1 MILLKAE
8 IKGKISSTGSNLSE
22 RLEDKLTGDFFGSLR
37 YIPFNKAPKSILSK
51 TKILKENY
59 TQILDTVNKLDI
71 DYWDNNIEFW
81 PYDPLGE
88 LDVLLDFEEIVI
100 GIEVK
105 LYSGLSSD
113 DGVDNSVYDYVA
125 ESNNQLSR
133 ESRILNKKIMG
144 TKKSAFLIFIAP
156 EYNCYPICKEAYER
170 NIIEDSV
177 VIGYLPWEEILAVL
191 ENEVISEEL
200 TKYEKLIIQDLIELL
215 KRKGLE
221 RFRNFDIECP
231 NIDSDL
237 YFEFKGKETID
248 IDFTFNHRVV
258 TEGYYEFK

>member
-1 MILLKAE
+1 
-8 IKGKISSTGSNLSE
+8 
-22 RLEDKLTGDFFGSLR
+22 LTNTS
-37 YIPFNKAPKSILSK
+37 
-51 TKILKENY
+51 
-59 TQILDTVNKLDI
+59 
-71 DYWDNNIEFW
+71 
-81 PYDPLGE
+81 LGE
-88 LDVLLDFEEIVI
+88 LDILLDFEEIVI

-125 ESNNQLSR
+125 ESSHQLSR
-133 ESRILNKKIMG
+133 VSRILNKRIMG

-156 EYNCYPICKEAYER
+156 EYNCYPICKEAFER

-215 KRKGLE
+215 KKRQKSRLLSNEFSGIFRDGSFCSRKE
-221 RFRNFDIECP
+221 SAHKTHKAEC
-231 NIDSDL
+231 SK
-237 YFEFKGKETID
+237 FQ
-248 IDFTFNHRVV
+248 VV
-258 TEGYYEFK
+258 